1 MQMKY
6 ENSRSWGTTIQ
17 SDYFHDNDQTI
28 KPNGIGE
35 HLSAQFNLVQYVNWF
50 GRRGDIT
57 DDPTEILYQSFLHG
71 ALVSSLAWADM
82 STLWRCSFSIS
93 TKASPTLQGAPKDCL
108 GEAVVVCDMPE
119 PCNFPSRIACEA
131 FSLLLRLAKS
141 VVNIHHYPAHC
152 MQTLPQ
158 NIHRSYQIALFCGRS
173 SCSLTRPSKITW
185 CSRQGSK

>member
-1 MQMKY
+1 M
-6 ENSRSWGTTIQ
+6 SS
-17 SDYFHDNDQTI
+17 
-28 KPNGIGE
+28 GE
-35 HLSAQFNLVQYVNWF
+35 HEGRFSKDPLPHFSAGGPGEQFWHGQGCPLLDVVHPAFLLPTTLS
-50 GRRGDIT
+50 
-57 DDPTEILYQSFLHG
+57 S
-71 ALVSSLAWADM
+71 
-82 STLWRCSFSIS
+82 
-93 TKASPTLQGAPKDCL
+93 TLQGALKNGF

-173 SCSLTRPSKITW
+173 SCSLTRPSKIT
-185 CSRQGSK
+185 

>member
-1 MQMKY
+1 MPLFVFNRMSCKRPLCSVNRAVIMQMKY

-50 GRRGDIT
+50 CRRGDIT

-119 PCNFPSRIACEA
+119 PCKFMFLDNFSD
-131 FSLLLRLAKS
+131 KVS
-141 VVNIHHYPAHC
+141 VAP
-152 MQTLPQ
+152 TG
-158 NIHRSYQIALFCGRS
+158 SW
-173 SCSLTRPSKITW
+173 SCSSPTHWS
-185 CSRQGSK
+185 